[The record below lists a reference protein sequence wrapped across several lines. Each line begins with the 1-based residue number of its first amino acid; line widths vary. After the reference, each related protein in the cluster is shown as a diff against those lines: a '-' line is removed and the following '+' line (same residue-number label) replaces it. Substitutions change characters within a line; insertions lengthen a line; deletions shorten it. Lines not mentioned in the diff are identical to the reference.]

1 MNKIIIFDLDGTL
14 FDTSRAIV
22 ETFNAVFK
30 GLNIPLVGN
39 ENICTTIGLPLEK
52 AFATLLNISPEEALI
67 AKAVEQYQLQ
77 YRRCI
82 LPKAKELLFPG
93 VEDGL
98 ISLNKKGVK
107 LSVATSKFTA
117 SATAL
122 LQAAGIDVVF
132 DEVIGADHVSK
143 PKPDPESGRK
153 ILEYYGATPEMAV
166 MVGDTTHDI
175 HMANAVGLRSI
186 AVTYGIHNV
195 DMLKEAKPTW
205 IANCFDDALRIIEE
219 NILK

>member
-1 MNKIIIFDLDGTL
+1 M
-14 FDTSRAIV
+14 
-22 ETFNAVFK
+22 
-30 GLNIPLVGN
+30 
-39 ENICTTIGLPLEK
+39 
-52 AFATLLNISPEEALI
+52 
-67 AKAVEQYQLQ
+67 
-77 YRRCI
+77 
-82 LPKAKELLFPG
+82 
-93 VEDGL
+93 
-98 ISLNKKGVK
+98 K

-205 IANCFDDALRIIEE
+205 IANCFDDVLRIIEE

>member
-1 MNKIIIFDLDGTL
+1 MRKILIFDLDGTL

-22 ETFNAVFK
+22 ETFNVVFNV
-30 GLNIPLVGN
+30 LNIPLSGD
-39 ENICTTIGLPLEK
+39 ENIRTTIGLPLEK

-67 AKAVEQYQLQ
+67 SKAVEQYQLQ
-77 YRRCI
+77 YRLCI

-93 VEDGL
+93 VADGL
-98 ISLNKKGVK
+98 MTLNKWGIK

-122 LQAAGIDVVF
+122 LQAAGIDAVF
-132 DEVIGADHVSK
+132 DRVIGADHVSK

-153 ILEYYGATPEMAV
+153 ILEYYDAMPEMAV

-175 HMANAVGLRSI
+175 YMANSVGMRSI

-195 DMLKEAKPTW
+195 CTLEEAKPTW
-205 IANCFDDALRIIEE
+205 MANCFDDVLRIIEE
-219 NILK
+219 NMLK

>member
-1 MNKIIIFDLDGTL
+1 MNKILIFDLDGTL

-30 GLNIPLVGN
+30 VLKIPLAGD
-39 ENICTTIGLPLEK
+39 ENIRATIGLPLEK
-52 AFATLLNISPEEALI
+52 AFATLLNIFVEEPLI
-67 AKAVEQYQLQ
+67 SKAVEQYQLQ

-98 ISLNKKGVK
+98 IALNKKDVK

-122 LQAAGIDVVF
+122 LQAAGIDAVF
-132 DEVIGADHVSK
+132 DRVIGADQVSK

-153 ILEYYGATPEMAV
+153 ILEYYSAMPEMAV

-175 HMANAVGLRSI
+175 YMANAVGMRSI
-186 AVTYGIHNV
+186 AVTYGIHSV
-195 DMLKEAKPTW
+195 CMLEEAKPTW
-205 IANCFDDALRIIEE
+205 IANCFYNVLHIIEE